1 MSGSAVIII
10 IGMALLIVSLVARR
24 TDAPEL
30 VATVSSWAGA
40 ALVIIGTGRM
50 LFLER

>member
-10 IGMALLIVSLVARR
+10 IGMALLVVSLVTRNN
-24 TDAPEL
+24 DVPEL
-30 VATVSSWAGA
+30 VAAVSSWVGA
-40 ALVIIGTGRM
+40 ALVIVGTGRM